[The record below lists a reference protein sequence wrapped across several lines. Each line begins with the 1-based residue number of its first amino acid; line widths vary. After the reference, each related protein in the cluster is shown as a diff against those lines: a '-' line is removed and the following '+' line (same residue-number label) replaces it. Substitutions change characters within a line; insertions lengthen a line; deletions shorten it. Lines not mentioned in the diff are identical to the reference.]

1 MTMSLFDNIVWH
13 TLVGP
18 HYPYTIGGHSV
29 RRYARGFPPIAA
41 FRDTRD
47 PDWHALGRLV
57 DPGERVYCDGFASS
71 APEGWCISSESLLNK
86 MIWQGSVDM
95 EHDPAPEAV
104 RLDSRSAAA
113 AVELAGL
120 TNPGPFTGRALELG
134 EYFGIFDG
142 MRLVA
147 MAGSRGCAGG
157 FSEITGVCTH
167 PDFTGRGLARR
178 LVIKIL
184 QHQLLQG
191 QRPFLRV
198 MSHSAAARRL
208 YLRVGFYDYAQS
220 AARTLLRY

>member
-1 MTMSLFDNIVWH
+1 MSILDNIVWH

-18 HYPYTIGGHSV
+18 HCQYTIGDHLV

-47 PDWHALGRLV
+47 PDWHALGRLMGS
-57 DPGERVYCDGFASS
+57 GEHVHCDGLGGSV
-71 APEGWCISSESLLNK
+71 PEGWGVDAEGLLVK
-86 MIWQGSVDM
+86 MIWQGSVEL
-95 EHDPAPEAV
+95 EHDPAPDAV
-104 RLDSRSAAA
+104 KLDSRSAAA
-113 AVELAGL
+113 AVELASL
-120 TNPGPFTGRALELG
+120 TNPGPFTIRTLELG
-134 EYFGIFDG
+134 HYFGIFDG
-142 MRLVA
+142 AQLVA

-184 QHQLLQG
+184 RHQVLQG

-198 MSHSAAARRL
+198 MSHSAAARQL
-208 YLRVGFYDYAQS
+208 YFRVGFRVYAQS
-220 AARTLLRY
+220 VARTFIRY